1 MWNGAPE
8 TEEPPQGWGAAFWLA
23 LLLFALILLSN
34 LFMMRPRLTDRIDVW
49 STKVMQAEF
58 TARMLHGDLLPFGA
72 VQGSQWD
79 EVLKLLTAKD
89 APFGALVRAVVLLEE
104 RASVIG
110 EKVARERT
118 RQLLQR
124 MPSAPTR
131 FSPEQKQAILRWC
144 RAVYGEG
151 EEPSASALA
160 EFRRTINDANL
171 GWTRLLAMKHL
182 EFWAGSVDTARRW
195 DVQARQDANTL
206 QRLLLAAFGVV
217 AVFLLGGVLAWFAY
231 AVWKSGSRSAQ
242 PAGAILS
249 RRHVDTVLW
258 GLVAYFAATYA
269 GGWIAGLS
277 ARALPPS
284 TPYLVVLVLLTQVA
298 TGGVAL
304 WILKQ
309 NMHRDGIDWR
319 SIGLTWQALP
329 VHLLWGTGAYLAM
342 VPVLLVTIMLVQ
354 VLLPAIPS
362 PAHPIAGVASAQ
374 NPAWVTALLFLVAA
388 VFAPLFEEVFFRGVL
403 LNALWARTGSKWVGI
418 IGSALVFSVLHP
430 QLYLGWIAVFVIGV
444 MLGALF
450 VERRSLLPCIWMHAL
465 NNTLALVA
473 AQLLR
478 IAG

>member
-1 MWNGAPE
+1 
-8 TEEPPQGWGAAFWLA
+8 
-23 LLLFALILLSN
+23 
-34 LFMMRPRLTDRIDVW
+34 MMRPRLTDRIDVW

-58 TARMLHGDLLPFGA
+58 TARMLYGDFLPFGA

-110 EKVARERT
+110 EKTARERI

-131 FSPEQKQAILRWC
+131 FSPEQKQAVLRWC

-182 EFWAGSVDTARRW
+182 EFWAGNMDEARRW
-195 DVQARQDANTL
+195 DVQARQEANTL
-206 QRLLLAAFGVV
+206 QRLLLAAFGIVV
-217 AVFLLGGVLAWFAY
+217 VFLLGGVLAWLVY

-284 TPYLVVLVLLTQVA
+284 TPHLVVLVLLTQVA
-298 TGGVAL
+298 TGGIAL
-304 WILKQ
+304 LILHQ
-309 NMHRDGIDWR
+309 NMQRDGIDWR
-319 SIGLTWQALP
+319 SIGLTWQPLP
-329 VHLLWGTGAYLAM
+329 VHLLWGTGAYLAT
-342 VPVLLVTIMLVQ
+342 VPVLLMTIMLVQ

-388 VFAPLFEEVFFRGVL
+388 VFAPLFEEVFFRGIL
-403 LNALWARTGSKWVGI
+403 LNALWAHTGSKWVGI